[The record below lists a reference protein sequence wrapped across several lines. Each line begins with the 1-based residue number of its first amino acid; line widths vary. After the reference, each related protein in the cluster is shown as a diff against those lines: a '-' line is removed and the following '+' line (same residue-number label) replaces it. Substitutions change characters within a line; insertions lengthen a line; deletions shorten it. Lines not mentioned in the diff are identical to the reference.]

1 MKPRSIQSR
10 ILINA
15 IIPAALLALI
25 LGYYFIDNRITQARH
40 SLIESGNAIARYL
53 SSGAEYSIYTG
64 NHEVLE
70 QLAHRALADPSV
82 VHVTIR
88 DRHGEILFE
97 QREPGSEQLP
107 RDMLISLEH
116 AIESPT
122 TRIQDYP
129 EAGTG
134 TESAAPLGQIFIDL
148 SMQSI
153 LSAESEILI
162 NGLFFTLLILVAASL
177 LAAHLSRAIA
187 HPITH
192 LTATVQELGRGN
204 LSVRARPV
212 GTGELRSLQEGIN
225 AMAGTL
231 EDTQKDLERQ
241 IQSAT
246 HELRSTLQRL
256 EQQNVELD
264 QARQLAL
271 QAARDKSEFLANM
284 SHEIR
289 TPLNGMLGFID
300 LLLHTPL
307 SAEQREYVTTVRKSA
322 TNLLVIVNDILDFSK
337 IESGKLQIEHSPF
350 DLREALEDSIDLM
363 APLAHAKGLECV
375 LLVYADVPLHLYGD
389 STRIRQVLLNL
400 LGNAI
405 KFTRQGNVVV
415 RVMLD
420 EPLAPVSETAS
431 IRIQVS
437 DTGAG
442 LTSGQ
447 QARLFTAFFQ
457 TDSSPT
463 RRHGGTGLGLFI
475 SKRLVELMDGS
486 IGVNS
491 LPGHGST
498 FWFRLTLKTQ
508 GIAPTTEPP
517 LRPASGTALVCDPFP
532 LARLAL
538 CHPLE
543 AWGIRVIE
551 ADDPEGLI
559 RLLDNTDTLRPDFIA
574 LGLPPTRDSQAEIER
589 LLGVLR
595 PYAIPVLLLL
605 NTVEKERLQRALALG
620 AAQCLTKP
628 ARRDSLRLTVWK
640 LMGWPETR
648 HSELTD
654 RRKQPRPQPP
664 RLEDGQVLIADDNEI
679 NRRLTELQLQALGIR
694 VDQAEDGNQALEQT
708 RQRRYD
714 LIILDVHM
722 PNMTGIDTARAIRA
736 DDRNPNQTTPII
748 ALTADA
754 LINLEAD
761 ADIRSLAQE
770 VLIKPVTE
778 YRIWESVRRWT
789 RAAPAAPEPS
799 AEDRV
804 AAVKQELVERFRG
817 EAGQWQTSLQHAF
830 DTDDRQGLQEQ
841 AHKLKGSAVYCGLPA
856 LATAGES
863 LQTACEAD
871 DAQAIATALSQC
883 MEELERF
890 KKGSSA

>member
-1 MKPRSIQSR
+1 MTLHSIQSR

-25 LGYYFIDNRITQARH
+25 LGYYFIDSRITQARH
-40 SLIESGNAIARYL
+40 TLIESGNAIARYL

-70 QLAHRALADPSV
+70 QLARRALSDPKV
-82 VHVTIR
+82 VHVAVR

-107 RDMLISLEH
+107 RDKLISLEH
-116 AIESPT
+116 AIEPPN
-122 TRIQDYP
+122 IPIHDYP
-129 EAGTG
+129 EAGTR
-134 TESAAPLGQIFIDL
+134 TEAVAPMGRIFIDL
-148 SMQSI
+148 SMQSV

-162 NGLFFTLLILVAASL
+162 NGLIFTLLILGAASL
-177 LAAHLSRAIA
+177 LAAHLSRAIS

-204 LSVRARPV
+204 LSVRARTV

-246 HELRSTLQRL
+246 HELRTTLQRL
-256 EQQNVELD
+256 ERQNVELE
-264 QARQLAL
+264 QARQAAL
-271 QAARDKSEFLANM
+271 QAVRDKSEFLANM

-337 IESGKLQIEHSPF
+337 IESGNLQIEHSPF
-350 DLREALEDSIDLM
+350 DLREALEDSMDLM

-400 LGNAI
+400 IGNAI
-405 KFTRQGNVVV
+405 KFTRQGSVVV

-420 EPLAPVSETAS
+420 EPLTADSEQAG
-431 IRIQVS
+431 IRVQVS
-437 DTGAG
+437 DTGEG
-442 LTSGQ
+442 LSPEQ
-447 QARLFTAFFQ
+447 QGRLFTAFFQ
-457 TDSSPT
+457 SDSSPT

-475 SKRLVELMDGS
+475 SKRLVELMGGS

-498 FWFRLTLKTQ
+498 FWFRLTLSTQ
-508 GIAPTTEPP
+508 GEVPSTEPALP
-517 LRPASGTALVCDPFP
+517 PASGTVLVCDPFP

-543 AWGIRVIE
+543 SWGLQVIE
-551 ADDPEGLI
+551 ADDPDGLL
-559 RLLDNTDTLRPDFIA
+559 RLLDSTDTPRPDFIA
-574 LGLPPTRDSQAEIER
+574 LGLPPTRESQAEIER
-589 LLGVLR
+589 LLALLR

-605 NTVEKERLQRALALG
+605 NTIEKERLQRALTLG
-620 AAQCLTKP
+620 AAQCLAKP
-628 ARRDSLRLTVWK
+628 ARRDSLRLAVWK

-648 HSELTD
+648 HSALTD

-664 RLEDGQVLIADDNEI
+664 RLEGGRVLIADDNEI

-694 VDQAEDGNQALEQT
+694 VDQAADGIQALELA
-708 RQRRYD
+708 RQHSYD

-722 PNMTGIDTARAIRA
+722 PRLTGGDTARKIRA
-736 DDRNPNQTTPII
+736 TPDNPNRSTPII

-754 LINLEAD
+754 LIHLEAD
-761 ADIRSLAQE
+761 ADISALVQE

-789 RAAPAAPEPS
+789 RATPAAPEPG
-799 AEDRV
+799 AEERV
-804 AAVKQELVERFRG
+804 AAVKRELVERFRG
-817 EAGQWQTSLQHAF
+817 EAGQWQTALQHAF
-830 DTDDRQGLQEQ
+830 DAHDWQNLREQ
-841 AHKLKGSAVYCGLPA
+841 AHKLKGSAVYCGLQA
-856 LATAGES
+856 LAAAGEG
-863 LQTACEAD
+863 LQSACEAD
-871 DAQAIATALSQC
+871 DAPAIEAALAQC
-883 MEELERF
+883 QQELERF
-890 KKGSSA
+890 GNREPT